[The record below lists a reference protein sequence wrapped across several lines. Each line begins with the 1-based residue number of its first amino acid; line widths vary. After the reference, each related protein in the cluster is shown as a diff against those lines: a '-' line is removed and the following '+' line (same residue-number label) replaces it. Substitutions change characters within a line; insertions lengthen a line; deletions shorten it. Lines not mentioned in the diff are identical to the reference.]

1 MNDLQSTLAKL
12 AKPGT
17 QKDFA
22 ALVGISQAAA
32 SNWASAGLL
41 APGATL
47 GEWLLAYCGRL
58 REQAAGRVGAT
69 DGGLDLAQ
77 ERAALARS
85 QRVGIDIKNAVLRGD
100 YAAVELLSEVLA
112 TASQAVAERFDHL
125 PGQLRKACPD
135 LQPAAIDQVMTAIAS
150 ARNEWVRTTVALVS
164 SSLDQAG
171 DDDEPELVG
180 LDDEPRPD

>member
-1 MNDLQSTLAKL
+1 MTLDQPIRQA
-12 AKPGT
+12 
-17 QKDFA
+17 DFG
-22 ALVGISQAAA
+22 LMVGIGQPAVSDLV
-32 SNWASAGLL
+32 SRGVLEDG
-41 APGATL
+41 APL
-47 GEWLLAYCGRL
+47 RQWLLAYCGRL

-150 ARNEWVRTTVALVS
+150 ARNEWVRTTMALVAVG
-164 SSLDQAG
+164 LEQAG

>member
-1 MNDLQSTLAKL
+1 MDMPCRQA
-12 AKPGT
+12 
-17 QKDFA
+17 DFG
-22 ALVGISQAAA
+22 ALVGVSQQAV
-32 SNWASAGLL
+32 SDLVSRGVLEDGQPL
-41 APGATL
+41 RQ
-47 GEWLLAYCGRL
+47 WLLAYCGRL

-135 LQPAAIDQVMTAIAS
+135 LPPAAVDQVMTAIAA
-150 ARNEWVRTTVALVS
+150 ARNEWVRGTMALVTA
-164 SSLDQAG
+164 SLDQAG
-171 DDDEPELVG
+171 DDDEPDLLA
-180 LDDEPRPD
+180 LDDEPRTG